1 MKDLSEIP
9 SPCFVLEEQ
18 LLVRNLEL
26 MEYVQKEA
34 GISIIVALKGFAFYN
49 AFPLVAKYLQG
60 GTASSWNEAKLVF
73 EKLKTKPHTYCA
85 TYVPSEF
92 KKLLKISSHLTFNSI
107 GQWNNWS
114 ELALKNGKCKKFGL
128 RVNPGYSEIETAL
141 YDPASEQS
149 RLGIPRNKLGKQLPK
164 GINGLHFHALCEN
177 NSYTLEKVLASFSEL
192 YHPFIQ
198 QVDWV
203 NMGGGHLM
211 TREGYDIDHL
221 IKTLKEF
228 KAKYPNLKEIIMEPG
243 SAVGWQT
250 GILKSTVLDIVEN
263 GGKTT
268 AMLDVSFTCH
278 MPDCL
283 EMPYKPK
290 VIGEVENGK
299 YKYTLGGLSCLA
311 GDFVDGFSF
320 DKKLKI
326 GDELI
331 FEDMIHY
338 TMVKTSTFNGIN
350 LPSIGKIKMNGKFK
364 LLKKFGYKDYK
375 SRL

>member
-1 MKDLSEIP
+1 MEFKAIA

-26 MEYVQKEA
+26 MEFVQKEA
-34 GISIIVALKGFAFYN
+34 GISIIVALKGFAFYDS
-49 AFPLVAKYLQG
+49 FPLVAKYLKG
-60 GTASSWNEAKLVF
+60 GTASSLNEAKLVYK
-73 EKLKTKPHTYCA
+73 KLKSKPHTYCA

-92 KKLLKISSHLTFNSI
+92 KQLLKCSSHLTFNSLS
-107 GQWNNWS
+107 QWNTWS
-114 ELALKNGKCKKFGL
+114 KQALKSKKCKHFGL

-149 RLGIPRNKLGKQLPK
+149 RLGIPRNKFGDHLPE

-177 NSYTLEKVLASFSEL
+177 NSFTLEKVLDSFSAL
-192 YHPFIQ
+192 YDPFIK
-198 QVDWV
+198 QVEWV

-211 TREGYDIDHL
+211 TKEGYDILHL
-221 IKTLKEF
+221 IQVLKAF
-228 KAKYPNLKEIIMEPG
+228 KEKYPNLKEIILEPG

-250 GILKSTVLDIVEN
+250 GVLKSTVLDIVDN

-290 VIGEVENGK
+290 VVGEQENGK

-320 DKKLKI
+320 GKKLKI
-326 GDELI
+326 GDSII

-350 LPSIGKIKMNGKFK
+350 LPAIGKINMNGKFK
-364 LLKKFGYKDYK
+364 LLKEFGYKEYK
-375 SRL
+375 SKL